1 MAKQLNR
8 LQVSIDYTANTSKA
22 EQNLKILKNTL
33 TEIASINPVNLNANT
48 GLQNAVSAAKDL
60 QMHLNNAFNV
70 NTGNLDLN
78 KFNTSLA
85 RSNQNLSGLSL
96 ELLKAGNTGERA
108 FLSLQS
114 ALTNTNLKLNQ
125 TKSLVGEM
133 VNTIANSAR
142 WQIAS
147 SLLHAAIGQYQQAIG
162 YAKSLNR
169 ALTDI
174 SIVTGQST
182 SKMSEFADSANRAAK
197 ELRTTT
203 TEYAKASLIYFQ
215 QGLSG
220 EDVEERTAVT
230 IKMANATG
238 ESADKVSQQ
247 LTAVWNNFYD
257 GSKSLEYYADVMTAL
272 GAATASSTDEIAEGL
287 EKFAAVSETV
297 GLSYEYATSAL
308 ATVTATTRQSADVVG
323 TAFKT
328 LFARIQDLELG
339 NTLDD
344 GTTLGKY
351 SQALDAIGVD
361 IKNANGGLKDMDSI
375 LDEMGTRWKIL
386 SEDQQVALAQQV
398 AGVRQYTQLVALMD
412 NWDFMKE
419 NLETAQNSTGTLA
432 AQAAVYEKSW
442 AAASDNVKTSLEGVY
457 NELIPTDTII
467 DVTNAFADVL
477 TAVDDII
484 DGMGG
489 LKSILLLVSS
499 IIVNKFEA
507 NLIRSLDAGIFKT
520 QQLFTSIKATFTDS
534 KNSIGQVYKT
544 YKTNQKQNGFIAGIK
559 SAGKEYDN
567 QIKTKQHDQIQNGT
581 DDLSKAQAQTIN
593 DALNSDIPL
602 TEGFKDQLQS
612 LQQINQFQNKIAIN
626 AKNLTTEEQKKLK
639 IQLQSLEVLSEQKAT
654 IINQIEELK
663 SLNEQQKWN
672 LYDDIEVQQSRNII
686 TTEGDITTINSDVDL
701 NNEQLQDLNKI
712 NEEINKINNGLSIGE
727 DHALTFNQTTTD
739 LYSLQTGIFDLITN
753 TVGISEQL
761 VAINNDE
768 TLSNEKKVELLNQA
782 VTKAQNEK
790 SITENT
796 AKALK
801 QQINELTKGTLQGE
815 KLNNAFRQTAR
826 STRQMGQAIG
836 LTEDSLSAAVANGQK
851 LGAAFVKSSKLAN
864 QFNLAVNNI
873 QKSLSAALSSSVSLS
888 GTIVKLGSG
897 LMSFSMAMSSISSV
911 FENASGIEKMSAIAM
926 ALTMTF
932 RLMSGALEQV
942 QKLMAAVNSE
952 ATIKNITDTIAL
964 AISKDKTSEEIKYA
978 MAVAYSNAAE
988 NKEAQIA
995 AVKEVLMANGITQ
1008 TKALAAAKLF
1018 CNGATETNIDLTS
1031 VETAAQSVNNA
1042 VTNAGV
1048 IANLKYAAS
1057 MLLAHPIILAV
1068 VAGLALLAT
1077 VIGLTISVQKRHNK
1091 IQREAAE
1098 NSLEQA
1104 KADQELIDKNQ
1115 ELSSSIQD
1123 LIDDYKGLKASGES
1137 TYDTLEKLK
1146 GQIPDLIN
1154 SYQKLGKELNLDN
1167 EYFDK
1172 IIDLQNAYARAAII
1186 GDFSEVQN
1194 LINEIDNKV
1203 KVVERSTQLNATK
1216 SANEVM
1222 ARGEDVQGKVK
1233 GTKYSVK
1240 VGGYDASG
1248 EELKANKIVS
1258 DNLGDYATQT
1268 NFKNG
1273 LKLTVDLTDA
1283 NSMVDYYEKLV
1294 DARNQMESEMTD
1306 SELNSSDIYREIKEE
1321 ILALADGYEEAKTE
1335 LDAYIETVKK
1345 AFNEE
1350 GFQNQDLNN
1359 ITTLAEFENKKAE
1372 IIKAIQEQY
1381 DGITEEEAEA
1391 VLQAS
1396 DQFGHLLTAS
1406 ELLNKATQ
1414 DSLNGITEESNKE
1427 VFEQQREKLQT
1438 YYDSLPEEEKT
1449 IFLALD
1455 FTDLNTEKKLTDAIN
1470 DLKEKSELNK
1480 VDIEAEKLGLD
1491 IDTLATYTDILKD
1504 NNETLKGEEVIAKK
1518 VALANMRLNSGLEKL
1533 AESWKDNCD
1542 LLKEA
1547 DRNSIEYAEA
1557 LGEVR
1562 NAIEEAFG
1570 VHPSIEVIEN
1580 NLDKIGQLAQG
1591 DTSSLNELQEALGR
1605 DYIAHI
1611 DYTTSFDPENS
1622 FSYEEIQDTLN
1633 QVLDDLTNN
1642 LNTDLE
1648 IGANA
1653 TLSQDYLDT
1662 LQAMLDNGQITQDQ
1676 LKQLFTSQGYEF
1688 KVTGTKKVQ
1697 GPTTTTYT
1705 TTSTWDADTGDW
1717 TIKSREKHENTEE
1730 IEVPIINGHV
1740 DSVKGE
1746 TLASGSAS
1754 SKLQAVKSTNASSIN
1769 VKTLKDKGGS
1779 GGSQKDAKKLDDEI
1793 DRYHELTEAIE
1804 DVDRALNRLGK
1815 ERQKSYGRNYLNY
1828 LDAEIKK
1835 TEELIDLNEQKIKQA
1850 QTNLLI
1856 DRGALMAKASAAGT
1870 SVSFDELGRI
1880 TNYDSMI
1887 AQAVGAYNGAL
1898 TDEAEQA
1905 YSDFKNAISQ
1915 YEETLN
1921 LLEDLSEQIQDY
1933 KDEILSKNYEKLTYE
1948 LEVNITLNDNDL
1960 KILDYYINKCSDDFY
1975 KMGEAIAYTAKQSD
1989 SYIGK
1994 LEAQDNFL
2002 KKIEEDY
2009 KNGKISQADYVSGMQ
2024 DSLDVIIENLKAL
2037 NELDKTMKEYYGN
2050 TLEAAAQELSKY
2062 TDHLD
2067 ALSEATEHLKKISEL
2082 MGHDTAKEL
2091 KSFYDAQV
2099 KQSENSLKV
2108 STAHYNE
2115 LVKRNQV
2122 IKDKWEE
2129 VKNDPNNKNYDYYK
2143 KQFEDVVKAEDEA
2156 YNKMLSDAENL
2167 AQILKDRLS
2176 NALQAAADKMEKSM
2190 SGIYGN
2196 FDRLNNAIGH
2206 MKTLSDEYLTN
2217 TNKIYETNKLLRK
2230 IEQDTMKTTNA
2241 SAKAKYSAFAK
2252 EIEQL
2257 QQKDKLSA
2265 FELSIA
2271 QAKYKLLQAQIALE
2285 EAQNAKNT
2293 IRLSRDAEGNFG
2305 YVYTANADDISEAE
2319 QAVEDADND
2328 LYNIRLNGANDYAQK
2343 KLQAQQ
2349 DLQAKLAEIDEKYA
2363 NDETARNEARA
2374 QAIDE
2379 YYELIKTYQDLYGI
2393 ATDEDLRIRED
2404 AWSTHFED
2412 LILDTENWKNAV
2424 NDYTQD
2430 SKNAFNDFDQGLQQV
2445 KGSVGNS
2452 LGDMISKTKELTN
2465 ESSNLAKEIEEK
2477 VIPIIGDKLSE
2488 ALNKTSE
2495 YAENQRSTIQGLIS
2509 VYESLI
2515 SSIRDAIRAQ
2525 AELNDAL
2532 ASTPSTNVDGY
2543 TPSSGG
2549 GTGGGNKGKD
2559 TSSGSKDPG
2568 NGTWTVI
2575 YLGTFDTS
2583 HPDIYKKLTT
2593 LGAYYEGGGRWNLPL
2608 KKVEQA
2614 KKIVNDGLK
2623 TTNYI
2628 GGGGGGG
2635 VKTMSQFD
2643 TGGYTGEWGSTG
2655 RLAMLHE
2662 KEIVLNKEDTQ
2673 NLLMTVDM
2681 VRQIANSIEEH
2692 ALNWSLGT
2700 ITSPTTDNSNNILEQ
2715 QVTITA
2721 SFPNATQHNE
2731 IEEAFTTLINR
2742 ASQYANR
2749 T

>member
-174 SIVTGQST
+174 SIVTGQSA

-663 SLNEQQKWN
+663 SLNEQQKWD

-753 TVGISEQL
+753 AVGISEQL

-911 FENASGIEKMSAIAM
+911 FDAFSEENASGIEKMSAIAM

-1146 GQIPDLIN
+1146 EQIPDLIN

-1233 GTKYSVK
+1233 GTKYSLK
-1240 VGGYDASG
+1240 VGGHTDYGG
-1248 EELKANKIVS
+1248 ESTANKIVS

-1268 NFKNG
+1268 NYKNG
-1273 LKLTVDLTDA
+1273 LKLTVDLTNA

-1306 SELNSSDIYREIKEE
+1306 SELNSSGIYSEIKEE

-1391 VLQAS
+1391 VLQSS
-1396 DQFGHLLTAS
+1396 DQFGHLFTAS

-1470 DLKEKSELNK
+1470 DLKKKSELNK

-1491 IDTLATYTDILKD
+1491 IDTLTTYADILED
-1504 NNETLKGEEVIAKK
+1504 NNEALKGEEVIAKK

-1533 AESWKDNCD
+1533 AESWKNNCD

-1557 LGEVR
+1557 LSEIR
-1562 NAIEEAFG
+1562 DAIEEAFG
-1570 VHPSIEVIEN
+1570 IHPSIEVIEN
-1580 NLDKIGQLAQG
+1580 NLDKIEQLAQG

-1611 DYTTSFDPENS
+1611 DYIVNS
-1622 FSYEEIQDTLN
+1622 EGFNFSYEEIQNTLN

-1642 LNTDLE
+1642 LNADLE

-1653 TLSQDYLDT
+1653 RLSQDYLDT
-1662 LQAMLDNGQITQDQ
+1662 LQAMLDNGQVTQDQ
-1676 LKQLFTSQGYEF
+1676 LKRLFASQGYEF
-1688 KVTGTKKVQ
+1688 KVTGTKKVP
-1697 GPTTTTYT
+1697 GPTTTSYT

-1717 TIKSREKHENTEE
+1717 IVKSREKHENTEE

-1740 DSVKGE
+1740 DSVE

-1754 SKLQAVKSTNASSIN
+1754 STLQAVKSTNASSIN
-1769 VKTLKDKGGS
+1769 VKTLKDKSGS
-1779 GGSQKDAKKLDDEI
+1779 GGSQKDAKKLEDEI

-1804 DVDRALNRLGK
+1804 DTDRALNRLGK

-1850 QTNLLI
+1850 QTNLLV
-1856 DRGALMAKASAAGT
+1856 DRGALMARASAAGT

-1921 LLEDLSEQIQDY
+1921 LLEDLGEQIQDY

-2024 DSLDVIIENLKAL
+2024 DSLDVIIENLEAL

-2091 KSFYDAQV
+2091 KPFYDAQV

-2122 IKDKWEE
+2122 IKDKWEK

-2143 KQFEDVVKAEDEA
+2143 KQFEDVIKAEDKA

-2167 AQILKDRLS
+2167 AQALKDRLS
-2176 NALQAAADKMEKSM
+2176 NALQAAAKKMEKSM
-2190 SGIYGN
+2190 SGMYGN
-2196 FDRLNNAIGH
+2196 FDRLNDAIGH
-2206 MKTLSDEYLTN
+2206 MKTLSEEYLTN

-2230 IEQDTMKTTNA
+2230 IEQDTMKTTNT

-2285 EAQNAKNT
+2285 EAQNAKND

-2343 KLQAQQ
+2343 VIQAQQ

-2412 LILDTENWKNAV
+2412 LILNTENWKNAV

-2515 SSIRDAIRAQ
+2515 SSIQDAIRAQ
-2525 AELNDAL
+2525 AELNNAL

-2549 GTGGGNKGKD
+2549 GTGGGTGGGNKGKD
-2559 TSSGSKDPG
+2559 TSS
-2568 NGTWTVI
+2568 NGTQK
-2575 YLGTFDTS
+2575 DTTWKREQVGQFK
-2583 HPDIYKKLTT
+2583 DDGAIFKKLVS
-2593 LGAYYEGGGRWNLPL
+2593 LGAQYEGGGYWHFQEYKRKDIYSAAGWPP
-2608 KKVEQA
+2608 
-2614 KKIVNDGLK
+2614 G
-2623 TTNYI
+2623 TY
-2628 GGGGGGG
+2628 
-2635 VKTMSQFD
+2635 D
-2643 TGGYTGEWGSTG
+2643 TGGYTGEWGSEG
-2655 RLAMLHE
+2655 KLAVLHE

-2673 NLLMTVDM
+2673 NLLMTIDM

-2700 ITSPTTDNSNNILEQ
+2700 ITSPTTDNSNNVLEQ
-2715 QVTITA
+2715 TVTITA
-2721 SFPNATQHNE
+2721 SFPNATQHSE

>member
-33 TEIASINPVNLNANT
+33 TEIASINPINLNANT

-174 SIVTGQST
+174 SIVTGQSA

-534 KNSIGQVYKT
+534 KSSIGQIYRA
-544 YKTNQKQNGFIAGIK
+544 YRINQKQNGFKAGVK
-559 SAGKEYDN
+559 SAGKEYEN
-567 QIKTKQHDQIQNGT
+567 QIRIKQSDQIQNGT

-593 DALNSDIPL
+593 DALNSNIPL
-602 TEGFKDQLQS
+602 TAGFKDQLQS

-626 AKNLTTEEQKKLK
+626 AKNLTEEEQKKLK
-639 IQLQSLEVLSEQKAT
+639 IQLQSLETLSEQKAT
-654 IINQIEELK
+654 IIDQIEELK
-663 SLNEQQKWN
+663 SLNDQQKWN
-672 LYDDIEVQQSRNII
+672 LYDDIENQQSRNII
-686 TTEGDITTINSDVDL
+686 STSKKGSSTLINSGVDL
-701 NNEQLQDLNKI
+701 DKTRIQELNELNNRINAITDNTNKI
-712 NEEINKINNGLSIGE
+712 SIGLNAAGDQVLVLNDSTE
-727 DHALTFNQTTTD
+727 N
-739 LYSLQTGIFDLITN
+739 LYTLQTGVFDLITN
-753 TVGISEQL
+753 TVAVSEQL
-761 VAINNDE
+761 IAVNNEDI
-768 TLSNEKKVELLNQA
+768 SNEQKKREILNQIIDQA
-782 VTKAQNEK
+782 LNEHR
-790 SITENT
+790 ITRSTAEALKEQANT
-796 AKALK
+796 ASNNKDQA
-801 QQINELTKGTLQGE
+801 E
-815 KLNNAFRQTAR
+815 KLNNAFRRTAN
-826 STRQMGQAIG
+826 SARQMGQAVG
-836 LTEDSLSAAVANGQK
+836 LTDESLKTAIVNGQK
-851 LGAAFVKSSKLAN
+851 LGVAFVKNSKFAN
-864 QFNLAVNNI
+864 QFNLAVSNI
-873 QKSLSAALSSSVSLS
+873 QKLLASALSSSISLS
-888 GTIVKLGSG
+888 GAIVKLGSG
-897 LMSFSMAMSSISSV
+897 LMSFTMAASSISSI
-911 FENASGIEKMSAIAM
+911 FEAFKTDSSGIEKMSAIAM

-932 RLMSGALEQV
+932 NLMSNALGEV
-942 QKLMAAVNSE
+942 SKMIAAVNGE
-952 ATIKNITDTIAL
+952 TTIKNVTDTISLNLTNQKTAANVKYNAVQAYQKALSEGVNVVEAVSNSLIADGVSKKKAL
-964 AISKDKTSEEIKYA
+964 AIAT
-978 MAVAYSNAAE
+978 
-988 NKEAQIA
+988 
-995 AVKEVLMANGITQ
+995 
-1008 TKALAAAKLF
+1008 LF
-1018 CNGATETNIDLTS
+1018 CQGATKENTIATSTETG
-1031 VETAAQSVNNA
+1031 AQAFNNA
-1042 VTNAGV
+1042 MTNAGTL
-1048 IANLKYAAS
+1048 ANLKYAAS
-1057 MLLAHPIILAV
+1057 TWLVKPAVLAV
-1068 VAGLALLAT
+1068 IAVLAIIAIT
-1077 VIGLTISVQKRHNK
+1077 IGLVVAAQKRHNK

-1350 GFQNQDLNN
+1350 GFQSQDLNN

-1427 VFEQQREKLQT
+1427 VFEQQRKKLQT

-1470 DLKEKSELNK
+1470 DLKKKSELNK

-1491 IDTLATYTDILKD
+1491 IDTLTTYADILKD
-1504 NNETLKGEEVIAKK
+1504 NNEALKGEEVIVKK

-1533 AESWKDNCD
+1533 AESWKNNCD

-1557 LGEVR
+1557 LSEIR
-1562 NAIEEAFG
+1562 DAIEEAFG
-1570 VHPSIEVIEN
+1570 IHPSIEVIEN
-1580 NLDKIGQLAQG
+1580 NLDKIEQLAQG
-1591 DTSSLNELQEALGR
+1591 DISSLNKLQEALGR
-1605 DYIAHI
+1605 DYITHI
-1611 DYTTSFDPENS
+1611 NYTTSFDPENS

-1633 QVLDDLTNN
+1633 QVLDDLTSN

-1676 LKQLFTSQGYEF
+1676 LKQLFASQGYEF

-1769 VKTLKDKGGS
+1769 VKTLKDKSGS

-1850 QTNLLI
+1850 QTNLLV

-1921 LLEDLSEQIQDY
+1921 LLEDLAEQIQDY

-1975 KMGEAIAYTAKQSD
+1975 KISEAIAYTAKQSD

-2024 DSLDVIIENLKAL
+2024 DSLEVIIENLKAL

-2082 MGHDTAKEL
+2082 MGHDTAEEL
-2091 KSFYDAQV
+2091 KSFYNAQV

-2115 LVKRNQV
+2115 LVKRNQA
-2122 IKDKWEE
+2122 IRDKWEE

-2156 YNKMLSDAENL
+2156 YNKMLSDAEDL

-2196 FDRLNNAIGH
+2196 FDRLNDAIGH

-2293 IRLSRDAEGNFG
+2293 IRLSRDTEGNFG

-2363 NDETARNEARA
+2363 NDEKMRNEARA

-2452 LGDMISKTKELTN
+2452 LGDMISKTRELTN

-2509 VYESLI
+2509 MYESLI

-2532 ASTPSTNVDGY
+2532 ASTPFTNVDGY

-2559 TSSGSKDPG
+2559 TSS
-2568 NGTWTVI
+2568 NGTQK
-2575 YLGTFDTS
+2575 DTTWKREQVGQFK
-2583 HPDIYKKLTT
+2583 DDGAIYKKLVS
-2593 LGAYYEGGGRWNLPL
+2593 LGAQYEGGGYWHFQEYKRKDVYSAAGWAP
-2608 KKVEQA
+2608 
-2614 KKIVNDGLK
+2614 G
-2623 TTNYI
+2623 TY
-2628 GGGGGGG
+2628 
-2635 VKTMSQFD
+2635 D
-2643 TGGYTGEWGSTG
+2643 TGGYTGEWGPEG
-2655 RLAMLHE
+2655 KLAVLHE